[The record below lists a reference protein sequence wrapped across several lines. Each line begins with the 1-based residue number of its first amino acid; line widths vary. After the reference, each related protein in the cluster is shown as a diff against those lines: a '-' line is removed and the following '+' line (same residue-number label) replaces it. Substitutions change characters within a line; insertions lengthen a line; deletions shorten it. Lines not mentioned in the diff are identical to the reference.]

1 MPRSL
6 SIMAAAEVEVEVE
19 EAAAGTHQ
27 TLQAL
32 NSQLPWGKNVSQCA
46 KVYRNSKMLCRMPRS
61 GDGGNSLNTH
71 THTHIPYVTLPLIHT
86 HTHINLNTHTHIHSA
101 IGVVAFV

>member
-1 MPRSL
+1 MPRRL

-46 KVYRNSKMLCRMPRS
+46 KVYRNSKMLYRMPRS

-71 THTHIPYVTLPLIHT
+71 THIYLTLLSLLYT
-86 HTHINLNTHTHIHSA
+86 HTST
-101 IGVVAFV
+101 